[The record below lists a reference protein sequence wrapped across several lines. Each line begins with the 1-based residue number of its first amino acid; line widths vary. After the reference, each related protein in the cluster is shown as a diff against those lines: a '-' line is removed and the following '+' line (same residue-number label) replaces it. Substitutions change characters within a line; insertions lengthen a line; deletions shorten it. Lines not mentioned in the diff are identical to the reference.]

1 MHNGDGCYG
10 RPFLLT
16 PMQFLA
22 YEVRFKSTGLPL
34 PVISKSSIC
43 FDNLATMNHFYHDI
57 YVFET
62 KIDTRC
68 RIINYIDY
76 IRKNINLYIKVW
88 VIFGTRSTNRG
99 KRFQSNIVQKF

>member
-1 MHNGDGCYG
+1 MFVKKILKKY
-10 RPFLLT
+10 
-16 PMQFLA
+16 A
-22 YEVRFKSTGLPL
+22 GLPL
-34 PVISKSSIC
+34 PVNLKYSIWS
-43 FDNLATMNHFYHDI
+43 DNLATMNHFYHDI

-99 KRFQSNIVQKF
+99 KHFQSNIVRKFKK